1 MKITDKVKIG
11 GTIYQVDRNTRPCK
25 NDINVDG
32 EIIYDMG
39 TIKLR
44 QGLEENSDYVNYV
57 FLHEILHGIFNHMCV
72 EQNEE
77 LIEKISKGLH
87 MVIKDNP
94 DIFGGAG

>member
-57 FLHEILHGIFNHMCV
+57 FLHEILHGVFNHMCV
-72 EQNEE
+72 EQSEE

-94 DIFGGAG
+94 DIFGGVG